1 MRKGEGSQD
10 GSCLQNLN
18 ASKPRNG
25 NHYTVSL
32 PCAQSHMRPSTSPS
46 QATCEEKGETKGN
59 EGKWAP
65 LQPAIPRR
73 EQNRDCEQSFRGEI
87 TLSHSQRV
95 TASQGTRRSL
105 GLESSLQSRE
115 YTHTHTHTDSHTW
128 DFTNPHPRP
137 CLPPHSHTK
146 CILLTSPL
154 SSPHSP
160 GESGELRDP
169 SGDSWKCHP
178 PTPSVRHPHPFDS
191 TFYTH
196 THTLLPWLSSDSP
209 LPRKHGMSARTGHQA
224 SVSSTPPS
232 PAPLARWL

>member
-1 MRKGEGSQD
+1 M
-10 GSCLQNLN
+10 
-18 ASKPRNG
+18 
-25 NHYTVSL
+25 
-32 PCAQSHMRPSTSPS
+32 
-46 QATCEEKGETKGN
+46 
-59 EGKWAP
+59 
-65 LQPAIPRR
+65 
-73 EQNRDCEQSFRGEI
+73 
-87 TLSHSQRV
+87 

-115 YTHTHTHTDSHTW
+115 YTHTHTHIDSHTW

-154 SSPHSP
+154 SSPHSF
-160 GESGELRDP
+160 SRSVSRELRDP

-178 PTPSVRHPHPFDS
+178 QHLRSATPIPSTLPF
-191 TFYTH
+191 TH
-196 THTLLPWLSSDSP
+196 THTHTPAMSSDSP
-209 LPRKHGMSARTGHQA
+209 LPQKHSMSARTGHRA